1 MNESQRFEQKR
12 RTRER
17 LIEAALP
24 LLARDGLMA
33 ARTGDIAKAAEVS
46 HGTVFL
52 HFPTRNDLLI
62 AVIEQF
68 GERLT
73 RRLHELNRGELALGQ
88 VLQAHLQGL
97 AEFED
102 FYTRMVIEGPLL
114 PDEAQQT
121 LLMVQSAVSF
131 HLIQAAERQMAAG
144 EIRLLPLHLLFNT
157 WLGLIHHYLIN
168 RRWFAPEGKVLER
181 YGPELT
187 AYYLHL
193 ITNPKVAE
201 SAGRIITDAPI

>member
-1 MNESQRFEQKR
+1 MSESQRFEQKR
-12 RTRER
+12 KTRER
-17 LIEAALP
+17 LIEVALP
-24 LLARDGLMA
+24 LLAQDGLMA
-33 ARTGDIAKAAEVS
+33 ARTGDIATAAGVS

-73 RRLHELNRGELALGQ
+73 RRLHELNRGGLGMPE

-97 AEFED
+97 AEFEN

-114 PDEAQQT
+114 PVEAQQT
-121 LLMVQSAVSF
+121 LLMVQSAISF
-131 HLIQAAERQMAAG
+131 HLIQAAENQMATG
-144 EIRLLPLHLLFNT
+144 EIRPVPVHLLFNT
-157 WLGLIHHYLIN
+157 WIGLIHHYLVN
-168 RRWFAPEGKVLER
+168 RQWFAPEGKVLER

-187 AYYLHL
+187 AHFLNL
-193 ITNPKVAE
+193 ITVARTEAERRDNPQ
-201 SAGRIITDAPI
+201 